1 MMAMPCDSCRALNIA
16 DVLGLINEVNLM
28 AFDFKSPSRSKL
40 VVPNLLPFV
49 RGGAVSFFL
58 LVLFAVAVVVT
69 KD

>member
-40 VVPNLLPFV
+40 VVPNLPPLV
-49 RGGAVSFFL
+49 IDRQGRWGGHAKNDL
-58 LVLFAVAVVVT
+58 LF
-69 KD
+69 